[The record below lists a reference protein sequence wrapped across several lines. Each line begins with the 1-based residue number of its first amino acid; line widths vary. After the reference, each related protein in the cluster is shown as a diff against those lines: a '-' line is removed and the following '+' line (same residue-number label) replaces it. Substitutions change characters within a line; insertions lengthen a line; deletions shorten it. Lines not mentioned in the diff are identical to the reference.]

1 MKRNFYRM
9 FSDRKLTMTMI
20 FFHREPVTIVATV
33 HMYRTSI
40 NSTHLLHSALEPKK
54 QSHLTGKIIKERVAR
69 AACVTNFSLS
79 LSLAKPNAQLILKLL
94 QKIQIENKILK
105 LFQKNIDLNFRQIVS
120 ELRNHVK
127 DSR

>member
-69 AACVTNFSLS
+69 AAC
-79 LSLAKPNAQLILKLL
+79 
-94 QKIQIENKILK
+94 
-105 LFQKNIDLNFRQIVS
+105 
-120 ELRNHVK
+120 LRNETARLYYAAPHIRN
-127 DSR
+127 SHEINQNE